1 MSDKD
6 FNPGL
11 SFCKVM
17 RPFAASIG
25 EMSARNMFSF
35 ELSDINHCAA
45 TSDEDD
51 RKAMNDNVVPLTIFS
66 LALLGAASCARGP
79 SEVRAAPSGRGRCL
93 RLGEQY

>member
-17 RPFAASIG
+17 SPFAASIG

-35 ELSDINHCAA
+35 ELSNINHCAA

-51 RKAMNDNVVPLTIFS
+51 RKARPLRGLNGRADHVST
-66 LALLGAASCARGP
+66 ARG
-79 SEVRAAPSGRGRCL
+79 SDKGS
-93 RLGEQY
+93 